1 MIYTGISGGPVGISS
16 SIEKVLKSSSQAAL
30 IENLVNKQAEPVS
43 FSGSVYRACLVARG
57 KLVGYVGENLHPH
70 DLAAVEVIIKE
81 AGGMVT
87 DFKSNPLDYSKA
99 FKGAVISNGVTHDD
113 LLACIEV
120 YPENEI
126 PAVLK

>member
-1 MIYTGISGGPVGISS
+1 MLSMIN
-16 SIEKVLKSSSQAAL
+16 
-30 IENLVNKQAEPVS
+30 NLANKQAELVII
-43 FSGSVYRACLVARG
+43 SGSVYRACLVTRG
-57 KLVGYVGENLHPH
+57 KLVGYVDENLHAH

-87 DFKSNPLDYSKA
+87 DFRGSPLDYSKA

>member
-1 MIYTGISGGPVGISS
+1 MGVSS

-30 IENLVNKQAEPVS
+30 IENLVNKQAELVS
-43 FSGSVYRACLVARG
+43 VSGSVYRACLVARG
-57 KLVGYVGENLHPH
+57 KLVGYVDKSLKTH

-87 DFKSNPLDYSKA
+87 DFKGNPLDYSKA

-113 LLACIEV
+113 LLACMEV
-120 YPENEI
+120 HTKE
-126 PAVLK
+126 